1 LAQHGLDEGLYAN
14 VANWATYP
22 DFTPAERVVL
32 EYTEKFLID
41 HLSIDQKLFDRL
53 REHSNDEFIFEM
65 TLCISGWMALGRVMQ
80 VMDAS
85 VSCPLVIG

>member
-1 LAQHGLDEGLYAN
+1 LAQHDLSEELYAN

-22 DFTPAERVVL
+22 GYTDAERVVL
-32 EYTEKFLID
+32 EYTEKFLTD
-41 HLSIDQKLFDRL
+41 HLTIDQTLFDRL
-53 REHSNDEFIFEM
+53 RKHFTDEFIFEM
-65 TLCISGWMALGRVMQ
+65 TLCIAGWSALGRVMQ

>member
-1 LAQHGLDEGLYAN
+1 LAQHDLSEELYAN

-22 DFTPAERVVL
+22 GYTDAERAVL
-32 EYTEKFLID
+32 EYTEKFLTD
-41 HLSIDQKLFDRL
+41 HLKIDQALFNRL
-53 REHSNDEFIFEM
+53 REHYTDEFIFEM
-65 TLCISGWMALGRVMQ
+65 TLCIAGWLALGRVMQ